1 MGPSI
6 NLRNLSYLWLQSILD
21 LIYPRYC
28 LVCNISLNNTVRR
41 ALCSDCTTKITFI
54 NQDTVCPRCGLDLG
68 PYIQTDTLCRECH
81 AHPPRFARAIAV
93 AGYDG
98 VIREAIHKF
107 KYAKERVLLDE
118 LSGLLIARWQG
129 VSSTLPQMDTIMPAP
144 LYKKKLKERGFNQS
158 QLLAER
164 LSNATGI
171 PLETD
176 NLIKVRATPD
186 QAGLDSVNRK
196 RNLVDAFA
204 VTRPKDI
211 DGRNI
216 LLIDDVL
223 TTGATASEI
232 ARTLKKAGA
241 KNVYVLVLAR

>member
-1 MGPSI
+1 MI
-6 NLRNLSYLWLQSILD
+6 RNFTAAILD

-28 LVCNISLNNTVRR
+28 LVCNSSLNHTDRR
-41 ALCSDCTTKITFI
+41 ALCSECTNKVTFI
-54 NQDTVCPRCGLDLG
+54 NQDTSCPRCGLDLG
-68 PYIQTDTLCRECH
+68 PYVQPDTLCQECH
-81 AHPPRFARAIAV
+81 AHPPRFTKAIAV

-129 VSSTLPQMDTIMPAP
+129 VTQLLPQIDMIMPAP
-144 LYKKKLKERGFNQS
+144 LYRGKLKERGFNQS

-164 LSNATGI
+164 LSQATGI
-171 PLETD
+171 RLEID
-176 NLIKVRATPD
+176 NLIKTRPTPD

-196 RNLVDAFA
+196 KNLIDAFE
-204 VTRPKDI
+204 VTNPKVI
-211 DGRNI
+211 NGKNI

-223 TTGATASEI
+223 TTGTTASEI
-232 ARTLKKAGA
+232 SRTLKKSGA
-241 KNVYVLVLAR
+241 KGVYVLVLAR

>member
-1 MGPSI
+1 MLAHIFPSV
-6 NLRNLSYLWLQSILD
+6 LD

-28 LVCNISLNNTVRR
+28 LVCNVPLNHTDRK
-41 ALCSDCTTKITFI
+41 ALCPDCVTKITFI
-54 NQDTVCPRCGLDLG
+54 NQDTSCPRCGIDLG
-68 PYIQTDTLCRECH
+68 SHVQPDTFCLECH
-81 AHPPRFARAIAV
+81 AHPPVFAKTIAV

-118 LSGLLIARWQG
+118 LSGLLVARWQG
-129 VSSTLPQMDTIMPAP
+129 VIQLLPQMDMIMPAP
-144 LYKKKLKERGFNQS
+144 LYKGKLKERGFNQS
-158 QLLAER
+158 GLLAER
-164 LSNATGI
+164 LSQATGI
-171 PLETD
+171 PLELD
-176 NLIKVRATPD
+176 NLIKTRPTPD

-196 RNLVDAFA
+196 KNLIDAFE
-204 VTRPKDI
+204 VTNPKVI
-211 DGRNI
+211 DGKNI

-232 ARTLKKAGA
+232 SRTLKKAGA

>member
-1 MGPSI
+1 MKIGV
-6 NLRNLSYLWLQSILD
+6 NQWLQSILD

-28 LVCNISLNNTVRR
+28 LVCNISLNNTERR

-54 NQDTVCPRCGLDLG
+54 NQDTSCPRCGLDLG
-68 PYIQTDTLCRECH
+68 PYVQTDTLCQECH
-81 AHPPRFARAIAV
+81 AHPPRFTRAIAV

-129 VSSTLPQMDTIMPAP
+129 VTQLLPQIDMIMPAP
-144 LYKKKLKERGFNQS
+144 LYRGKLKERGFNQS

-164 LSNATGI
+164 LSQATGI
-171 PLETD
+171 PLEID
-176 NLIKVRATPD
+176 NLIKTRSTPD
-186 QAGLDSVNRK
+186 QAGLDSVDRK
-196 RNLVDAFA
+196 KNLIDAFEVTNPKA
-204 VTRPKDI
+204 V
-211 DGRNI
+211 DGKNI

-232 ARTLKKAGA
+232 SHTLKKAGA

>member
-1 MGPSI
+1 MI
-6 NLRNLSYLWLQSILD
+6 RNFTAAILD

-28 LVCNISLNNTVRR
+28 LVCNSSLNHTDRR
-41 ALCSDCTTKITFI
+41 ALCSECTNKVTFI
-54 NQDTVCPRCGLDLG
+54 NQDTSCPRCGLDLG
-68 PYIQTDTLCRECH
+68 PYVQPDTLCQECH
-81 AHPPRFARAIAV
+81 AHPPRFTKAIAV

-129 VSSTLPQMDTIMPAP
+129 VRHLVPQMDAIMPAP
-144 LYKKKLKERGFNQS
+144 LYLGKLKERGFNQS

-164 LSNATGI
+164 LSQSTDI
-171 PLETD
+171 PLEID
-176 NLIKVRATPD
+176 NLIKIRPTPD

-196 RNLVDAFA
+196 KNLIDAFE
-204 VTRPKDI
+204 VTNSKAI
-211 DGRNI
+211 DGKNI

-241 KNVYVLVLAR
+241 KGVYVLVLAR

>member
-1 MGPSI
+1 
-6 NLRNLSYLWLQSILD
+6 
-21 LIYPRYC
+21 
-28 LVCNISLNNTVRR
+28 
-41 ALCSDCTTKITFI
+41 
-54 NQDTVCPRCGLDLG
+54 
-68 PYIQTDTLCRECH
+68 
-81 AHPPRFARAIAV
+81 V

-129 VSSTLPQMDTIMPAP
+129 VTQLLPQMDMIMPAP
-144 LYKKKLKERGFNQS
+144 LYRGKLKERGFNQS

-164 LSNATGI
+164 LSQAMGI
-171 PLETD
+171 PLEID
-176 NLIKVRATPD
+176 NLIKTRPTPD

-196 RNLVDAFA
+196 KNLIDAFE
-204 VTRPKDI
+204 VTNPKVI
-211 DGRNI
+211 DGKNI

-232 ARTLKKAGA
+232 SRTLKKAGA
-241 KNVYVLVLAR
+241 KGVYVLVLAR

>member
-1 MGPSI
+1 MKV
-6 NLRNLSYLWLQSILD
+6 LTAVLD

-28 LVCNISLNNTVRR
+28 LVCNISLNNTDRR
-41 ALCSDCTTKITFI
+41 ALCSDCTTKVTFI
-54 NQDTVCPRCGLDLG
+54 NQDTSCPRCGLDLG
-68 PYIQTDTLCRECH
+68 PYVQTDTLCRECH
-81 AHPPRFARAIAV
+81 AHPPKFAKAIAV
-93 AGYDG
+93 ACYDG

-129 VSSTLPQMDTIMPAP
+129 VTQLLPQMDMIMPAP
-144 LYKKKLKERGFNQS
+144 LYRGKLKERGFNQS

-164 LSNATGI
+164 LSQSTGI
-171 PLETD
+171 RLETD
-176 NLIKVRATPD
+176 NLIKTRPTPD

-196 RNLVDAFA
+196 KNLIDAFA
-204 VTRPKDI
+204 VTNPKNI
-211 DGRNI
+211 DGKNI

-232 ARTLKKAGA
+232 SRTLKKAGA
-241 KNVYVLVLAR
+241 KGVYVLVLAR

>member
-1 MGPSI
+1 MKI
-6 NLRNLSYLWLQSILD
+6 LRAILD

-28 LVCNISLNNTVRR
+28 LVCNASLNNTDRK
-41 ALCSDCTTKITFI
+41 ALCSDCVTKITFI
-54 NQDTVCPRCGLDLG
+54 NQDTSCPRCGLDLG
-68 PYIQTDTLCRECH
+68 PYVQIDTLCQECH
-81 AHPPRFARAIAV
+81 AHPPRFAKAIAV

-129 VSSTLPQMDTIMPAP
+129 VSSILPQMDMIMPAP

-164 LSNATGI
+164 LSQATGI
-171 PLETD
+171 PLEID
-176 NLIKVRATPD
+176 NLIKTRPTPD

-196 RNLVDAFA
+196 KNLVDAFA
-204 VTRPKDI
+204 VTNPKSI
-211 DGRNI
+211 GGKNI

-232 ARTLKKAGA
+232 SRTLKKAGA
-241 KNVYVLVLAR
+241 KGVYVLVLAR

>member
-1 MGPSI
+1 MI
-6 NLRNLSYLWLQSILD
+6 RNFTAAILD

-28 LVCNISLNNTVRR
+28 LVCNSSLNHTDRR
-41 ALCSDCTTKITFI
+41 ALCSECTNKVTFI
-54 NQDTVCPRCGLDLG
+54 NQDTSCPRCGLDLG
-68 PYIQTDTLCRECH
+68 PYVQPDTLCQECH
-81 AHPPRFARAIAV
+81 AHPPRFTKAIAV

-129 VSSTLPQMDTIMPAP
+129 VRHLVPQMDAIMPAP
-144 LYKKKLKERGFNQS
+144 LYLGKLKERGFNQS

-164 LSNATGI
+164 LIQSTDI
-171 PLETD
+171 PLEID
-176 NLIKVRATPD
+176 NLIKIRPTPD

-196 RNLVDAFA
+196 KNLIDAFE
-204 VTRPKDI
+204 VTNSKAI
-211 DGRNI
+211 DGKNI

-241 KNVYVLVLAR
+241 KGVYVLVLAR

>member
-1 MGPSI
+1 MKIGV
-6 NLRNLSYLWLQSILD
+6 NLCNRWLQSILD

-28 LVCNISLNNTVRR
+28 LVCNISLNNTDRR
-41 ALCSDCTTKITFI
+41 ALCSDCTTKVTFI
-54 NQDTVCPRCGLDLG
+54 NQDTSCPRCGLDLG
-68 PYIQTDTLCRECH
+68 PYVQTDTLCRECH
-81 AHPPRFARAIAV
+81 AHPPRFTKAIAV

-129 VSSTLPQMDTIMPAP
+129 VCQLLPQIDMIMPAP
-144 LYKKKLKERGFNQS
+144 LYRGKLKERGFNQS

-164 LSNATGI
+164 LSQAMGI
-171 PLETD
+171 PLEID
-176 NLIKVRATPD
+176 NLIKTRPTPD

-196 RNLVDAFA
+196 KNLIDAFE
-204 VTRPKDI
+204 VTNPKVI
-211 DGRNI
+211 DGKNI

-232 ARTLKKAGA
+232 SRTLKKAGA
-241 KNVYVLVLAR
+241 KGVYVLVLAR